1 MKAQHLG
8 HDDRKRAAELT
19 GRPAVANED
28 HKFVVAA
35 KNGDSIAFDILC
47 RQSTSTAFNIARR
60 IMRTTEDA
68 EDVVQESFQLACVH
82 LKNFKGDSRFS
93 TWLTRIVTNA
103 ALMRLRKN
111 NGRRELPL
119 EQTSEF
125 QPRSSRLDVEDQSLN
140 PEQLCAQKE
149 RHWLLCKAVTE
160 LSPGMRRVVELREL
174 DERSTQETACI
185 MGVSVGAVKA
195 RVFHARRKLRRL
207 LNPMNSKPIPG
218 GERRRMNPKPNGTL
232 GVQAAYNA
240 GD

>member
-1 MKAQHLG
+1 MNAQHLG
-8 HDDRKRAAELT
+8 HDDSKRAAELT
-19 GRPAVANED
+19 ALPAVAHED

-47 RQSTSTAFNIARR
+47 RQSTSMAFSLARR
-60 IMRTTEDA
+60 IMRTPEDA
-68 EDVVQESFQLACVH
+68 EDVVQESFQLAFVH

-111 NGRRELPL
+111 SRRRELSL

-125 QPRSSRLDVEDQSLN
+125 QARSSLLDFADQSLN
-140 PEQLCAQKE
+140 PEQLFAQEE

-174 DERSTQETACI
+174 DERSTQETARI
-185 MGVSVGAVKA
+185 MGVSVAAVKA
-195 RVFHARRKLRRL
+195 RLFHARRKLRRL
-207 LNPMNSKPIPG
+207 LNPMNSKPIRG
-218 GERRRMNPKPNGTL
+218 GERRRMNPNPNGTL
-232 GVQAAYNA
+232 GPLAAYDA